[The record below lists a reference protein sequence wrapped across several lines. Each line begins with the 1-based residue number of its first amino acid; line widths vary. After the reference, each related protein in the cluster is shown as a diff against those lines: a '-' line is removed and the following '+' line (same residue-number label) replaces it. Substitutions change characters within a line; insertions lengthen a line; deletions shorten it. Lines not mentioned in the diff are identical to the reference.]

1 MLGDNMTFKE
11 FGEVFENYDLVNNN
25 TYKVHSICNYYI
37 IVDDVIKLTN
47 LINYLNNQNIKY
59 FVIGN
64 GSNVILP
71 SIYDGVVIKLKFNSI
86 EYLDN
91 KVIVGSSYMLN
102 KLAYET
108 INNGLSGLEWASGI
122 PGTIGASI
130 YGNAGA
136 YKDEIS
142 NYVEEIEVLENN
154 KIKIIKKSDITFSYR
169 NTSLRKRNLIILKAT
184 LILKQG
190 NKEESLNLVKERLER
205 RSATQPLDYPSA
217 GSVFR
222 NPEGLFAGKLI
233 EDLNLKGK
241 MVGDAKISEKHAN
254 FIINN
259 GNATGEDIQKLIVLI
274 MNEVK
279 KEYQI
284 DLILEQE
291 IIK

>member
-1 MLGDNMTFKE
+1 MTFKE

-64 GSNVILP
+64 GSNIILP

-259 GNATGEDIQKLIVLI
+259 GNATGEDIQKLIGLI
-274 MNEVK
+274 MNEIK

>member
-1 MLGDNMTFKE
+1 MTFKE

-64 GSNVILP
+64 GSNIILP

>member
-1 MLGDNMTFKE
+1 MTFKE

>member
-1 MLGDNMTFKE
+1 MTLEEYGTVYK
-11 FGEVFENYDLVNNN
+11 NYDLINNN
-25 TYKVHSICNYYI
+25 TYKVHSICNYFI

-47 LINYLNNQNIKY
+47 LINYLNENNSKY

-64 GSNVILP
+64 GSNIILP
-71 SIYDGVVIKLKFNSI
+71 SKYDGIVIKLNFNSL
-86 EYLDN
+86 EYSGE
-91 KVIVGSSYMLN
+91 KVIVGASYMIN

-108 INNGLSGLEWASGI
+108 INNNLTGLEWASGI

-142 NYVEEIEVLENN
+142 NYVDEIEVLENN
-154 KIKIIKKSDITFSYR
+154 KVKIIKKSDIIFSYR
-169 NTSLRKRNLIILKAT
+169 NTSLKKKNLIIIKAT
-184 LILKQG
+184 LKLSKG
-190 NKEESLNLVKERLER
+190 NKEESLELVKDRLR
-205 RSATQPLDYPSA
+205 RRTESQPIDHPSA

-241 MVGDAKISEKHAN
+241 TIGGAQISEKHAN
-254 FIINN
+254 FIINT
-259 GNATGEDIQKLIVLI
+259 GNATGEDIVKLIELI
-274 MNEVK
+274 KKEVK
-279 KEYQI
+279 KEYKI
-284 DLILEQE
+284 DLILEQL